1 MYLIFFEIIFVN
13 RKQKLSYLC
22 IIVIHLATKIRDIKL
37 VKFLMAIKHNNK
49 MNFFLHQS
57 SFSKLSSRETNFEA
71 FLHNSSEKL
80 RRFRFMFTLSQMK
93 AQMLTLFCIMI
104 SMLDER
110 TSGVAPFIYE
120 CDKERHTECAF
131 VQPVHQR
138 HRNANQCKHSA

>member
-1 MYLIFFEIIFVN
+1 MESALTNRNIRFNPRIKRMYIQFISGGISIWNLITTHIPINFSYRICLKMLEWTKKMYLIFFEIIFVN

-80 RRFRFMFTLSQMK
+80 RRFRFMFTLS
-93 AQMLTLFCIMI
+93 
-104 SMLDER
+104 
-110 TSGVAPFIYE
+110 
-120 CDKERHTECAF
+120 
-131 VQPVHQR
+131 
-138 HRNANQCKHSA
+138 